1 MFSGARRYR
10 AAVVAAVIGCAPLTA
25 CSSSGNAPPGASADP
40 LARSAAF
47 LVAYAQR
54 HAQPLAVTD
63 AQQGGAVVSQRW
75 SFVKLLDADRTVLVS
90 YQLGT
95 SCERELGFHV
105 QESGATVELS
115 SLTETHTGRCNEL
128 APVGYGTVQLSQPLG
143 DRSLLHAPIGTEVQ
157 NELTWQLR
165 PWAFTQIHP
174 TDDPAI
180 MLIEITQDSRD
191 THSACWQHSRTTTT
205 LVAGR
210 FEITLWVADRT
221 DQVSYSCT
229 ANAVAGPFYATV
241 HLPQPYD
248 GQPLIDPVSGRNHQ
262 PADLVHLSD
271 VPAKFR

>member
-10 AAVVAAVIGCAPLTA
+10 AAVLAALIGCAPLAA
-25 CSSSGNAPPGASADP
+25 CSSSGDAPPGTSADP
-40 LARSAAF
+40 LARAAAF

-54 HAQPLAVTD
+54 HAQPLAVID
-63 AQQGGAVVSQRW
+63 VQPGGAKVSQRW
-75 SFVKLLDADRTVLVS
+75 NFIKLLNGGRNVLVS

-95 SCERELGFHV
+95 SCERELGFRV
-105 QESGATVELS
+105 QESGAAVELS
-115 SLTETHTGRCNEL
+115 SLTENHTGMCSQP
-128 APVGYGTVQLSQPLG
+128 APVGYGTVQLSRPLG
-143 DRSLLHAPIGTEVQ
+143 DRTLLHAPTVTEVQ

-165 PWAFTQIHP
+165 PWAFTPIHP
-174 TDDPAI
+174 TDDPTI
-180 MLIEITQDSRD
+180 MLIDMSQGSRD
-191 THSACWQHSRTTTT
+191 THSACWEHSRTTTR

-221 DQVSYSCT
+221 DQVTDSCT
-229 ANAVAGPFYATV
+229 ANSAAGPFYATV

-248 GQPLIDPVSGRNHQ
+248 GQLLIDAVLGRNHQ